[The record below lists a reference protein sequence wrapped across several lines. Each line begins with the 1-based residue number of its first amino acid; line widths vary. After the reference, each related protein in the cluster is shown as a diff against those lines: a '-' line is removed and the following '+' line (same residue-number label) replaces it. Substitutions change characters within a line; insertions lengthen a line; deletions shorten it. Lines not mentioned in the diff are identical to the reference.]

1 MGQISITRSF
11 VLVASIW
18 STVAVACPPPPP
30 PEMIDAPVRLESET
44 DTGYFDRL
52 GAMQTRR
59 YGFAEYLD
67 FTPPSRLSGEDSATY
82 EARIAAFRAGLTAAR
97 TREQSRRAEVRRAEL
112 LQQEE
117 GLWESA
123 PQVVLVQVVR
133 QTGNADFA
141 IYHLRIIDRLRGA
154 DQSRRLTLHY
164 AWNVTSCGVGYQ
176 PPLPEGA
183 RAVLFAGDGVL
194 SDNISGIYSATNAQ
208 SSRTVQWID
217 GQRPDGSPVPTRRR

>member
-44 DTGYFDRL
+44 DTAYFDRL
-52 GAMQTRR
+52 AAMQTRR

-117 GLWESA
+117 GL
-123 PQVVLVQVVR
+123 
-133 QTGNADFA
+133 
-141 IYHLRIIDRLRGA
+141 
-154 DQSRRLTLHY
+154 
-164 AWNVTSCGVGYQ
+164 
-176 PPLPEGA
+176 
-183 RAVLFAGDGVL
+183 
-194 SDNISGIYSATNAQ
+194 
-208 SSRTVQWID
+208 
-217 GQRPDGSPVPTRRR
+217 